1 MVAEHGRRIGSAP
14 MQPTPGPAPSRR
26 RDQPIVGRRSVLL
39 AGAGLAGT
47 ALLAACGSKSNSA
60 DKTPVMSLEPTDTSE
75 KASQLQAIFDFQNP
89 YLVTGGAQRL
99 TFGILGPDG
108 SYTSTVPDTLSFQI
122 TKDGTAT
129 TPVMTVSSHTD
140 GVPIGYF
147 PVITTFDAPGNYQ
160 AVTSIDGKP
169 STQAF
174 SVFDPSATKLIPI
187 GAKMVRIETPT
198 VDDHRGVEPICT
210 RPAGTCPFHTQT
222 LTQALATGK
231 PVALLVST
239 PEFCQIGVCGP
250 VLDLVM
256 AASAKHPEMQFV
268 HAEVYTNA
276 EAVKDLQAATL
287 TPVVDAY
294 GLTYEPSLFVADA
307 TGTVVDRL
315 DYIFDA
321 TDLDAALSKAA

>member
-1 MVAEHGRRIGSAP
+1 MA
-14 MQPTPGPAPSRR
+14 
-26 RDQPIVGRRSVLL
+26 RRSVLL

-47 ALLAACGSKSNSA
+47 VLLAACGSKSSNADNS
-60 DKTPVMSLEPTDTSE
+60 TVMSLEPTDTGD

-89 YLVTGGAQRL
+89 YLVTGAPQRL

-122 TKDGTAT
+122 TKDGAAT
-129 TPVMTVSSHTD
+129 TPVSTVSSHTD

-147 PVITTFDAPGNYQ
+147 PLITTFDSPGNYQ
-160 AVTSIDGKP
+160 AVTTIDGKP

-174 SVFDPSATKLIPI
+174 SVFEPSSTKLVPI
-187 GAKMVRIETPT
+187 GAKMVPVETPT

-222 LTQALATGK
+222 LTQALAAGK
-231 PVALLVST
+231 PTALLVST
-239 PEFCQIGVCGP
+239 PEFCQIGVCGL
-250 VLDLVM
+250 VLDLVI
-256 AASAKHPEMQFV
+256 AAAAQHPEMQFV

-276 EAVKDLQAATL
+276 QAVKDLQAATL
-287 TPVVDAY
+287 TPTVDAY
-294 GLTYEPSLFVADA
+294 GLTYEPSLYVADA
-307 TGTVVDRL
+307 TGTIVDRL

-321 TDLDAALSKAA
+321 TDLDASLSKAG